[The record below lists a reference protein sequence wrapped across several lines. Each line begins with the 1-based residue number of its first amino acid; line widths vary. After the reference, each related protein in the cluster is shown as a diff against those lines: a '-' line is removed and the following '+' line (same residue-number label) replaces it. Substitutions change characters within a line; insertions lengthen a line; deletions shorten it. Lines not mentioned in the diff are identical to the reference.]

1 MFISTSLTYNMHT
14 TIVVTEKKHGVFIT
28 NSLTDNK
35 HTTNEGIMRRRP
47 NNAKLGTGEINT
59 A

>member
-14 TIVVTEKKHGVFIT
+14 TIVAIEKKHGLFIT
-28 NSLTDNK
+28 NSLTNNK
-35 HTTNEGIMRRRP
+35 HNTIVASMRKRP
-47 NNAKLGTGEINT
+47 NNAKLGTSEINT

>member
-1 MFISTSLTYNMHT
+1 MHT

-28 NSLTDNK
+28 NSLTGNK
-35 HTTNEGIMRRRP
+35 DTTIVASMRKRP
-47 NNAKLGTGEINT
+47 NNAKLGTSEINT

>member
-1 MFISTSLTYNMHT
+1 MFISTSLTDTMHT

-35 HTTNEGIMRRRP
+35 HTTIVASMRKRP
-47 NNAKLGTGEINT
+47 NNAKLGTSEINT